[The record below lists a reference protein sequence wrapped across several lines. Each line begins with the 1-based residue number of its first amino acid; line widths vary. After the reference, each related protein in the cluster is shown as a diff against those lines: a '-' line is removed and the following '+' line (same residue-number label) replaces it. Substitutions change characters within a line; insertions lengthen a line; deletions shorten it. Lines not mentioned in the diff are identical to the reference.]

1 VSAPTEGPVTRS
13 RLLLGLAAG
22 AVAFAAA
29 DTYVVVLALV
39 DMMQGIG
46 LSPEQLQRA
55 APIVSGFL
63 LGYVAMLP
71 LIGRI
76 ADLRGRVPVLTA
88 ALVVFAFGSILTAA
102 AYDMTTMVGGRFLQ
116 GVGGGGL
123 VPATLALVADLY
135 PVHRRA
141 IPLGIVSAVQE
152 IGSVLGPLLGAVV
165 LAVAD
170 WRAIF
175 LLNLAVGLVLAA
187 AIAAVAGREQLV
199 EQRGAP
205 ATSGPPPVVEQRGA
219 PATSGPPPVVEQ
231 RGAPA
236 TSGRRDHLD
245 WLGIVLLLLAMVAG
259 ALVFQPPTQLL
270 TDLTWGQ
277 LFIPFVEDGGRWLT
291 PVGAVAI
298 AAVVLLLVRTLT
310 ARRPLVDLRAWG
322 RSLREADLVGA
333 TYLAVAL
340 GGVILAFATADPKI
354 EVFSEQGW
362 WYLLGA
368 AIGTVAFVVHLR
380 RAEAP
385 LLPRGTLAAR
395 PAWGSVVVSFF
406 VGAALIAALIDVPLF
421 ARTTVY
427 PESQLM
433 AALVLLRFLAAL
445 PVGAVVGG
453 YLTRSLPAGVVTAA
467 GMLMASGGFLAMS
480 RWDITSLESWTSTVP
495 LVVGGFGFGLALAP
509 VNAAILASTADAVH
523 GVASAMVVVARM
535 VGMLV
540 GISALTTIGLRRY
553 YAEQAGVPPVQEVC
567 PAGTTRC
574 SEYSDL
580 LKAAGIAQEQTVF
593 LGAAGCALVAAVLAL
608 VLLRGAATRGTPT
621 RTGLGIG

>member
-1 VSAPTEGPVTRS
+1 MSDPGAGPAPRS

-187 AIAAVAGREQLV
+187 AIAAAASREGV
-199 EQRGAP
+199 DGRGAST
-205 ATSGPPPVVEQRGA
+205 ASHEA
-219 PATSGPPPVVEQ
+219 ASPPVVEQ

-245 WLGIVLLLLAMVAG
+245 WLGILLLLVAMAAG
-259 ALVFQPPTQLL
+259 GLVFQPPTQLL

-291 PVGAVAI
+291 PIGAVAI
-298 AAVVLLLVRTLT
+298 AAVVLLLARTLT

-395 PAWGSVVVSFF
+395 PAWGAVVVSFF
-406 VGAALIAALIDVPLF
+406 VGTALIAALIDVPLF

-453 YLTRSLPAGVVTAA
+453 YLTRMLPAGLVAAA

-480 RWDITSLESWTSTVP
+480 RWDITSLESWTATVP

-553 YAEQAGVPPVQEVC
+553 YAEQAGVPPVQDVC

>member
-1 VSAPTEGPVTRS
+1 MSRGPVSAPGAAPVTRS

-141 IPLGIVSAVQE
+141 VPLGIVSAVQE

-187 AIAAVAGREQLV
+187 AIAAAAGRE
-199 EQRGAP
+199 
-205 ATSGPPPVVEQRGA
+205 VVEQG
-219 PATSGPPPVVEQ
+219 
-231 RGAPA
+231 GAPA

-245 WLGIVLLLLAMVAG
+245 WLGLLLLLLALVAG

-277 LFIPFVEDGGRWLT
+277 VFIPFVEDGGRWLT
-291 PVGAVAI
+291 PLGAVAI
-298 AAVVLLLVRTLT
+298 VAVLLLVARTLT

-340 GGVILAFATADPKI
+340 GGVILAFATADPKV
-354 EVFSEQGW
+354 EVFSDQGW

-368 AIGTVAFVVHLR
+368 AIGTLAFVVHLR
-380 RAEAP
+380 VAEAP

-453 YLTRSLPAGVVTAA
+453 YLTRSLPAGVVASA
-467 GMLMASGGFLAMS
+467 GMLMAAGGFVAMS
-480 RWDITSLESWTSTVP
+480 RWDITSLESWTATVP
-495 LVVGGFGFGLALAP
+495 LVVAGFGFGLALAP

-553 YAEQAGVPPVQEVC
+553 YAEQAGVPPVQDVC

-593 LGAAGCALVAAVLAL
+593 LGAAGCAVVAAVLAV

>member
-1 VSAPTEGPVTRS
+1 MSDPGAGPAPRS

-187 AIAAVAGREQLV
+187 AIAAAASREGV
-199 EQRGAP
+199 DGRGAST
-205 ATSGPPPVVEQRGA
+205 ASHEAASPPVVEQRGA
-219 PATSGPPPVVEQ
+219 PAP
-231 RGAPA
+231 
-236 TSGRRDHLD
+236 SGRRDHLD
-245 WLGIVLLLLAMVAG
+245 WLGILLLLVAMAAG
-259 ALVFQPPTQLL
+259 GLVFQPPTQLL

-291 PVGAVAI
+291 PIGAVAI
-298 AAVVLLLVRTLT
+298 AAVVLLLARTLT

-406 VGAALIAALIDVPLF
+406 VGTALIAALIDVPLF

-445 PVGAVVGG
+445 PVGA
-453 YLTRSLPAGVVTAA
+453 
-467 GMLMASGGFLAMS
+467 
-480 RWDITSLESWTSTVP
+480 
-495 LVVGGFGFGLALAP
+495 VVGGFGFGLALAP

-553 YAEQAGVPPVQEVC
+553 YAEQAGVPPVQDVC